1 MWGPVEAVSPAGPQD
16 FREGSKMIIQTTF
29 SPVSATPEPPSAAPD
44 GAKPAVAEQAPAR
57 TPPPSKQQIEAAVDT
72 VNRALQ
78 PSNNAL
84 EFSIDKQSDRVVV
97 KVVDSETGE
106 TLRQIPSEEVLAI
119 AESIDRYQKGLLLS
133 QQA

>member
-1 MWGPVEAVSPAGPQD
+1 
-16 FREGSKMIIQTTF
+16 MIIQPTF
-29 SPVSATPEPPSAAPD
+29 SPVAATPEPPSAAPD

-106 TLRQIPSEEVLAI
+106 TLRQVPSEEVLAI
-119 AESIDRYQKGLLLS
+119 AESIDRYQKGLLLN
-133 QQA
+133 QEA

>member
-1 MWGPVEAVSPAGPQD
+1 
-16 FREGSKMIIQTTF
+16 MIIQTAF
-29 SPVSATPEPPSAAPD
+29 NPVATAPEPRGTPTE

-57 TPPPSKQQIEAAVDT
+57 TPPSKQQVEDAVAT

-78 PSNNAL
+78 PSNHAL
-84 EFSIDKQSDRVVV
+84 EFSLDKQSDRIVV

-133 QQA
+133 QEA

>member
-1 MWGPVEAVSPAGPQD
+1 
-16 FREGSKMIIQTTF
+16 MIIQTTF
-29 SPVSATPEPPSAAPD
+29 NPVATTPEPHGAPSD
-44 GAKPAVAEQAPAR
+44 GTKPAVVEQAQAPAR
-57 TPPPSKQQIEAAVDT
+57 TPPSKQQVEAAVDT

-78 PSNNAL
+78 PSNHAL
-84 EFSIDKQSDRVVV
+84 EFSLDKQSDRVVV

-133 QQA
+133 QEA